1 MMKKMMKRMMKVNT
15 RQHLLPTSVL
25 EVVKK
30 EKGKL
35 LEREN
40 QFEEEKVGEGKVE
53 EGNN

>member
-1 MMKKMMKRMMKVNT
+1 MLNQMMKVNT
-15 RQHLLPTSVL
+15 RQYLLPTSVL

-40 QFEEEKVGEGKVE
+40 QLEEGKAEEGKVE
-53 EGNN
+53 GNK